1 MAAMAK
7 EAKAVAAEAVATA
20 AAMAMAAEGV
30 IWKPSA
36 LFLKHICEARVSHVH
51 MAGIGRHAASAC
63 AGHARA
69 GSPAVDQSCN
79 TTQGCPATGKCDDTP
94 HGEYRRSSR
103 VAMLQLMSS
112 MSLYHC

>member
-1 MAAMAK
+1 MAR

-20 AAMAMAAEGV
+20 AATAMAAEGV

-51 MAGIGRHAASAC
+51 MAGIGQARC
-63 AGHARA
+63 KCMCRDARA
-69 GSPAVDQSCN
+69 GSPAVDQSRN
-79 TTQGCPATGKCDDTP
+79 TTQGCPATGKRDDTP